1 MSEIVND
8 DFTALAEL
16 LDATEDYA
24 NPEND
29 YTPGSR
35 AEALQRAQDAVLE
48 RIRAEVA
55 ARSDGLRRA
64 IVWYEKLA
72 EDAKRVMQQSQGRA
86 ALIREYVKGE
96 MQAASIKSI
105 KTATGSL
112 TVRGNGGLEPLVL
125 DADELPEEYTKVTVM
140 MPHAVWLDVTGAWQ
154 NEFVTDL
161 AAHPDLKIRTE
172 PDNARIREA
181 LAKPCGNACESGKI
195 PCDHKNA
202 REDDVRCPDC
212 DDGMTNCPACHGSGR
227 FTIPGARLDPRGQSL
242 VVR

>member
-1 MSEIVND
+1 MSDIVIND
-8 DFTALAEL
+8 DFTDIAVL
-16 LDATEDYA
+16 LDNCDAA
-24 NPEND
+24 ENVTD
-29 YTPGSR
+29 
-35 AEALQRAQDAVLE
+35 LQIMQQQVME

-72 EDAKRVMQQSQGRA
+72 EDAKRVMKQSEARA

-96 MQAASIKSI
+96 MQAAAIKSI

-112 TVRGNGGLEPLVL
+112 TVRGNGGLEPLSVNP
-125 DADELPEEYTKVTVM
+125 DELPDEYTKVTVT
-140 MPHAVWLDVTGAWQ
+140 MPHALWSDVCSAW
-154 NEFVTDL
+154 EDAGFADAPKDLCVARGVT
-161 AAHPDLKIRTE
+161 IRTE

-202 REDDVRCPDC
+202 RKDDIRCPDC
-212 DDGMTNCPACHGSGR
+212 DDGMTTCPGCGGSGR
-227 FTIPGARLDPRGQSL
+227 CTIPGARLEQRGQSL
-242 VVR
+242 VVK

>member
-1 MSEIVND
+1 MSYIVIND

-16 LDATEDYA
+16 LDQCDSSVAPDIE
-24 NPEND
+24 
-29 YTPGSR
+29 S
-35 AEALQRAQDAVLE
+35 LQRANDAVLE
-48 RIRAEVA
+48 RVRAEVA

-72 EDAKRVMQQSQGRA
+72 EDAKRVMKQSEARA

-96 MQAASIKSI
+96 MQAAAIKSI

-112 TVRGNGGLEPLVL
+112 TVRGNGGLEPLAL
-125 DADELPEEYTKVTVM
+125 NADELPDEYTRVTVT
-140 MPHAVWLDVTGAWQ
+140 MPHALWSDLCSAWEDAGFADAPKDLCTAPGVT
-154 NEFVTDL
+154 
-161 AAHPDLKIRTE
+161 IRTE

-242 VVR
+242 VVK